1 MCLVFVRLCLL
12 ISLFTCFFC
21 YECFLFPCFL
31 FASCL
36 FVFSAPC
43 LHLLR
48 YLFVL
53 GEGYIS
59 IVFFP
64 VFLGSFCVFVFNV
77 SCLHVLV
84 TCVLSEI
91 TDKQRFKQG
100 ALRTKANKDEQGH
113 TDPQRKQ
120 KTRKHKTH
128 WTKANKQ
135 GALRTNK
142 EKRTKKQ
149 KHKGNTKHGV
159 PSVSCLLVFVIRTF
173 QKHTYYKQMETRSIE
188 NERTKKEQTKQTK
201 ETQGIVFL
209 VFLVFLVYLFV
220 LLASS
225 KKKHHKHM

>member
-1 MCLVFVRLCLL
+1 MSVF
-12 ISLFTCFFC
+12 CFRV
-21 YECFLFPCFL
+21 LL

-43 LHLLR
+43 LYLLR

-91 TDKQRFKQG
+91 TDKQRCKQG

-173 QKHTYYKQMETRSIE
+173 QKHTYYKQMETRSTE
-188 NERTKKEQTKQTK
+188 NERTINEQGKQKPTTEAK
-201 ETQGIVFL
+201 NTE
-209 VFLVFLVYLFV
+209 
-220 LLASS
+220 A
-225 KKKHHKHM
+225 